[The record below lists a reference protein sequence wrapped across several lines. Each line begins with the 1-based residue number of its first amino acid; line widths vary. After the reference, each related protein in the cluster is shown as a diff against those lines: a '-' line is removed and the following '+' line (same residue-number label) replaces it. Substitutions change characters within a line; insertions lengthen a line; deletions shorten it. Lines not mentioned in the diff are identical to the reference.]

1 MIARIWHGYT
11 THANADEYELLL
23 KTEVFPGIE
32 AKKMAGFKS
41 IQLLRRSQQQ
51 EVEFITIMQFT
62 SIDDIKALS
71 GDDYEKAYVPA
82 KARAILS
89 HFDEYTQHYEIKE
102 HRVYE

>member
-11 THANADEYELLL
+11 THANADSYEQLL

-32 AKKMAGFKS
+32 AKNVSGFKS
-41 IQLLRRSQQQ
+41 IQLLRRSLQD

-62 SIDDIKALS
+62 SIDDIKAFS

-82 KARAILS
+82 KARVILS
-89 HFDEYTQHYEIKE
+89 HFDDYAQHYAIEE
-102 HRVYE
+102 YRTY